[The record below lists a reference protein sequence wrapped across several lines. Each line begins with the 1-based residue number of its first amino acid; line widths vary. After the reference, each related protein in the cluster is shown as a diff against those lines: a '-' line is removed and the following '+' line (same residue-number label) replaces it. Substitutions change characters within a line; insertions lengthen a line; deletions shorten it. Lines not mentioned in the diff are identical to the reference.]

1 MESTMSTEL
10 EIINVGS
17 HVNPPAEI
25 WVRDC
30 PEELRHLAP
39 KLIKKRFPG
48 ESSDAE
54 ALLLEGVEYRPVG
67 MQMGLPNEPW
77 FTPSF
82 DDGPASNRE
91 PAARIE
97 AQEQDGVSADVIV
110 HPGYPIMLPKDRPTR
125 FGMMVAFN
133 TWLAEFCAYD
143 PSRLIGIGEIPM
155 WDMELAAR
163 EARRIHE
170 LGLRGARIP
179 AVPGYEGA
187 WSSPADHP
195 YTSEFYEPIWRVL
208 DELGLVLVIH
218 PDAYA
223 ATPALQ
229 SYDQGPVNIMI
240 NKGAAS
246 EIVVSLIVSGVF
258 ERYPRLKLL
267 NVEGGVGW
275 LAHLV
280 PWMDVL
286 FEEHPHLYAS
296 LPKKPSAYYYE
307 HVYGSFLWDSCGIA
321 NRDIIGIEN
330 IMWCNDFPH
339 NYGPWPNSR
348 KKIEAQLEG
357 LSLDEKRK
365 ILSENAKA
373 LFGLES

>member
-1 MESTMSTEL
+1 MSNEL

-25 WVRDC
+25 WVSRC
-30 PEELRHLAP
+30 PTELQHLAP
-39 KLIKKRFPG
+39 RLIKKRFPG
-48 ESSDAE
+48 ESEEAE

-67 MQMGLPNEPW
+67 MQMGLASEPW
-77 FTPSF
+77 FTASF
-82 DDGPASNRE
+82 DDGPAANRE

-97 AQEQDGVSADVIV
+97 AQEQDGVSAEVIV
-110 HPGYPIMLPKDRPTR
+110 HPGYPIMVPKDRPTR

-133 TWLAEFCAYD
+133 SWLAEFCAYD
-143 PSRLIGIGEIPM
+143 PSRLLGIGELPM
-155 WDMELAAR
+155 WDVELAER

-170 LGLRGARIP
+170 LGLRGALIP

-195 YTSEFYEPIWRVL
+195 YTSEFYDPIWRVC

-229 SYDQGPVNIMI
+229 SYDQGPVNIII
-240 NKGAAS
+240 NKTGAS
-246 EIVVSLIVSGVF
+246 EIIASLIVSGVF
-258 ERYPRLKLL
+258 ERYAGLKLL

-286 FEEHPHLYAS
+286 FEEHPQLYED
-296 LPKKPSAYYYE
+296 LPRKPSAYYYDN
-307 HVYGSFLWDSCGIA
+307 VYGSFLWDSCGLA
-321 NRDIIGIEN
+321 NRDIIGIGN

-348 KKIEAQLEG
+348 KKIETQLEG
-357 LSLDEKRK
+357 LREDEKRK
-365 ILSENAKA
+365 ILSENARA
-373 LFGLES
+373 LFGLGT